1 MIINE
6 SLSQKRT
13 NMLPKHVNNFNTK
26 LKPST
31 IILKN
36 LKLVYKSKSNINI
49 LIILF
54 LSPIYFFFDFI
65 FSKFKLRYYK
75 KNELVYRTQ
84 AEKMSKEGI
93 KKQEII
99 NAINNVQKKNNIKV
113 LSFGKNCFFLY
124 K

>member
-1 MIINE
+1 M
-6 SLSQKRT
+6 
-13 NMLPKHVNNFNTK
+13 NMLRKHVNNFNTK
-26 LKPST
+26 LKPSS

-36 LKLVYKSKSNINI
+36 LKLVYKSKSNINTLVI
-49 LIILF
+49 LL
-54 LSPIYFFFDFI
+54 LSPIYFLFDFI
-65 FSKFKLRYYK
+65 FSKFKLRYHK

-99 NAINNVQKKNNIKV
+99 SIINNLQKNNSIKV

-124 K
+124 KKTLKN